1 MGGVDLSDMLISL
14 YRINVRSKKY
24 YMKIIFHLINLSLV
38 NAWLLYRRHCS
49 QMKVSK
55 KTVMSLL
62 TFRVNVAGA
71 LLKSAPPPP
80 SAKRGRPSLKS
91 LPDENNSSTP
101 QRAVPNPVPPASV
114 RFDKYDHWPVQGRKV
129 GVEIQAV
136 LAIQGYY
143 VQNMNYV
150 YV

>member
-1 MGGVDLSDMLISL
+1 
-14 YRINVRSKKY
+14 
-24 YMKIIFHLINLSLV
+24 
-38 NAWLLYRRHCS
+38 
-49 QMKVSK
+49 MKVSK

-114 RFDKYDHWPVQGRKV
+114 RFDKYDHWPVQLEKGRCRNS
-129 GVEIQAV
+129 GCT
-136 LAIQGYY
+136 GYTRILCSKY
-143 VQNMNYV
+143 ELCLCLNEKNNSFKDYHKE
-150 YV
+150 